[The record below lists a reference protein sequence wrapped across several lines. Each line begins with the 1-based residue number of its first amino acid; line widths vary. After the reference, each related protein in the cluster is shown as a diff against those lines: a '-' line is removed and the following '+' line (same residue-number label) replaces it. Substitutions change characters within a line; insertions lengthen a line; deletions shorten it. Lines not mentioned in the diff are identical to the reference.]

1 MSIKDAYLEKM
12 EAQLREWGAK
22 IDELKAKADKA
33 EAGAKIEGMKQ
44 LDSLKAKRDAAQS
57 KLGEIKAAGE
67 EAWEILKTGVESAW
81 SELKAGDR
89 RGCDQIQIDYHGAA
103 AESSIVTILRKL

>member
-22 IDELKAKADKA
+22 IDELKAKW
-33 EAGAKIEGMKQ
+33 
-44 LDSLKAKRDAAQS
+44 DAAQT

-67 EAWEILKTGVESAW
+67 EAWEILKPGVESAW
-81 SELKAGDR
+81 SELKAA
-89 RGCDQIQIDYHGAA
+89 IDGAA
-103 AESSIVTILRKL
+103 TKFN